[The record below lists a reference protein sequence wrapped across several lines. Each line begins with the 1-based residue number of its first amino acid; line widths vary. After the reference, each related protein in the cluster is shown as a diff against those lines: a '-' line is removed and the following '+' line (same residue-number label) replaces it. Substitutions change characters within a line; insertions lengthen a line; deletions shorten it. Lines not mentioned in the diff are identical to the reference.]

1 VACFYIFFLVIGLMS
16 ILHNVSANLPL
27 GVSNQ
32 PVKFHHQETIE
43 AKKIIIPD
51 GAADQ
56 NVEFYYQPK
65 EVTIS
70 NDTSVTWVNQ
80 DSALHTATAD
90 NKSFDTGVIPIDAS
104 ATIIITG
111 SGKLEYHCTIHPW
124 MQGTI
129 TVISSSGYSQ
139 QNQLQHPGHLGKSA
153 THTPYLLTTHK
164 TLKLLP
170 RSLGTD
176 YGTEPEYKNDW
187 ITVNHDIFGT
197 RSSNQ
202 TIIGKDNV
210 NKLQFKWI
218 LLDKS
223 PIEDPPIII
232 GDRGFVQDN
241 GGNIVAFN
249 ANTGHTLWKIHQG
262 IGKNFHG
269 LTYDHGVLFSG
280 TGYNST
286 VIAVNATNGGI
297 VWQSPVLGP
306 SKAGYGVATPPIV
319 WKDYVVVGSAGGDFP
334 HDQSWQ
340 KGVVL
345 GNITAL
351 NRTNGDIVWNFRT
364 TTGEWVSPAKS
375 PPNGGATAWSGGSFD
390 PQSKLLYMPLGNPA
404 PDFNASTRLTPNLY
418 ANHMVAVNITNGK
431 LLWAVP
437 FIAEGTVLK
446 VRLPDTHDWDTSW
459 GSSVSNVTYDNG
471 THRKVVIGHDKMG
484 NLIAMDAATGRELWW
499 ETMGRDYHTDT
510 IPSPK
515 GSGPVWTYGIDAYHA
530 VDNHNSLYLTT
541 NGRGL
546 DFFTNGIS
554 GHRIPLTRNS
564 IGLGY
569 ENGTITALDMKTG
582 MMKWNYRVDFPPLV
596 SPLVTQGLVF
606 SGYIPFTEKT
616 ASQFGHAAGTHQIR
630 IGVMLALDGGTGR
643 EIWSATVPGPIGVGG
658 ASIGDGSLF
667 VPTGKIQQYKGVGG
681 SIVAF
686 GLPRTS
692 DSRRY

>member
-1 VACFYIFFLVIGLMS
+1 MI
-16 ILHNVSANLPL
+16 ILQNVSAKLPV
-27 GVSNQ
+27 GGFNQ
-32 PVKFHHQETIE
+32 PVVFHQQETIS

-90 NKSFDTGVIPIDAS
+90 NGSFDTGIIPIDGNS
-104 ATIIITG
+104 TVKITG

-124 MQGTI
+124 MGGTI
-129 TVISSSGYSQ
+129 TVGSSSRYSGSGQ
-139 QNQLQHPGHLGKSA
+139 QNQLHHPAPLGKS
-153 THTPYLLTTHK
+153 TILTRYQLTTHK
-164 TLKLLP
+164 TLLS
-170 RSLGTD
+170 RSLATD

-202 TIIGKDNV
+202 TIIGKDNI
-210 NKLQFKWI
+210 NKLQLKWI
-218 LLDKS
+218 LLNKS

-232 GDRGFVQDN
+232 GDRGYVQDN
-241 GGNIVAFN
+241 GGYIVAFD

-286 VIAVNATNGGI
+286 VIAVNATDGGI
-297 VWQSPVLGP
+297 IWQSPVLGP
-306 SKAGYGVATPPIV
+306 SKAGYGVATPPII

-334 HDQSWQ
+334 HDLSWQ
-340 KGVVL
+340 KGVVR
-345 GNITAL
+345 GNITAV
-351 NRTNGDIVWNFRT
+351 NRTNGDIIWNFRT

-390 PQSKLLYMPLGNPA
+390 PESKILYMPLGNPA

-431 LLWAVP
+431 LVWAVP

-459 GSSVSNVTYDNG
+459 GSSVSSVTYDNG
-471 THRKVVIGHDKMG
+471 THMKVVIGHDKMG
-484 NLIAMDAATGRELWW
+484 NLIAMDAVTGKELWW
-499 ETMGRDYHTDT
+499 KTMGTDYHTDT
-510 IPSPK
+510 IPLPK

-546 DFFTNGIS
+546 NFFTNGIS

-564 IGLGY
+564 IELGY
-569 ENGTITALDMKTG
+569 QNGTITALDMRTG
-582 MMKWNYRVDFPPLV
+582 MIKWNYGVDFPPLV

-616 ASQFGHAAGTHQIR
+616 ASQIGHGTATHQIR
-630 IGVMLALDGGTGR
+630 TGVMLALDSDTGK

-658 ASIGDGSLF
+658 ASMGDASLF
-667 VPTGKIQQYKGVGG
+667 VPTGKIQQYKGIGG

-686 GLPRTS
+686 GLLRTS
-692 DSRRY
+692 GSR

>member
-1 VACFYIFFLVIGLMS
+1 MIRLEVASVCTCLLLISPI
-16 ILHNVSANLPL
+16 ILQNVSAKLL
-27 GVSNQ
+27 VGRTNQ
-32 PVKFHHQETIE
+32 PIKLHQEETTP
-43 AKKIIIPD
+43 KKIIIPT

-56 NVEFYYQPK
+56 NVGFYYQPK

-70 NDTSVTWVNQ
+70 NDTYATWVNQ

-90 NKSFDTGVIPIDAS
+90 NGSFDTGIIPIDAN
-104 ATIIITG
+104 ATVKITG

-129 TVISSSGYSQ
+129 IVSSGYNSSQ
-139 QNQLQHPGHLGKSA
+139 KKQIQRPGLLGKSA
-153 THTPYLLTTHK
+153 DLSTFMVSTHK

-170 RSLGTD
+170 RSLTTD
-176 YGTEPEYKNDW
+176 YGTESEHNNDW
-187 ITVNHDIFGT
+187 ITANHDIFGT

-210 NKLQFKWI
+210 KKLHFKWI
-218 LLDKS
+218 LLNKS

-232 GDRGFVQDN
+232 GDRGYVQDN
-241 GGNIVAFN
+241 GGNIVAFD

-262 IGKNFHG
+262 IGEYFHG

-286 VIAVNATNGGI
+286 VIAVNPTNGGI
-297 VWQSPVLGP
+297 IWQSPVLGP

-334 HDQSWQ
+334 PE
-340 KGVVL
+340 KGVVQ

-351 NRTNGDIVWNFRT
+351 NRTNGDIIWNFRT
-364 TTGEWVSPAKS
+364 TTGGWVSPGKS

-390 PQSKLLYMPLGNPA
+390 PQYKILYMPLGNPT

-431 LLWAVP
+431 LVWAVP

-459 GSSVSNVTYDNG
+459 GSSVSNVRYDNG
-471 THRKVVIGHDKMG
+471 TYRKVVIGHDKMG
-484 NLIAMDAATGRELWW
+484 NMIAMNAATGKELWW
-499 ETMGRDYHTDT
+499 ETMGSNYHTET
-510 IPSPK
+510 IPLPK

-530 VDNHNSLYLTT
+530 VDSHNSLYVTT

-546 DFFTNGIS
+546 NFFTNGMS
-554 GHRIPLTRNS
+554 GHRTPLTKNS

-569 ENGTITALDMKTG
+569 QNGTITAIDMRTG
-582 MMKWNYRVDFPPLV
+582 MIKWNYRVDFPPLV
-596 SPLVTQGLVF
+596 SPMVTQGLVF
-606 SGYIPFTEKT
+606 SGYIPFTET
-616 ASQFGHAAGTHQIR
+616 AKSSHTGHPIRSHQIR
-630 IGVMLALDGGTGR
+630 TGVMLALDSDTGK
-643 EIWSATVPGPIGVGG
+643 EMWTASVEGPIGVGG
-658 ASIGDGSLF
+658 PSVGDGMLF
-667 VPTGKIQQYKGVGG
+667 VPTGKVQSYKGVGG

-686 GLPRTS
+686 GLP
-692 DSRRY
+692 

>member
-1 VACFYIFFLVIGLMS
+1 MMRLEVAS
-16 ILHNVSANLPL
+16 ICICLLLISPIILQNVSAKLPV
-27 GVSNQ
+27 GGTNQ
-32 PVKFHHQETIE
+32 HIKLHQQETIA
-43 AKKIIIPD
+43 AKKIIIPA

-56 NVEFYYQPK
+56 NVKFYYQPK

-80 DSALHTATAD
+80 DSAIHTATAD
-90 NKSFDTGVIPIDAS
+90 NGSFDTGIIPIDAN
-104 ATIIITG
+104 ATVIITG

-129 TVISSSGYSQ
+129 EVVSPSGYNNSQ
-139 QNQLQHPGHLGKSA
+139 QKQIQRPGLLGKSA
-153 THTPYLLTTHK
+153 GLSTYMLTTHK

-170 RSLGTD
+170 RSLTTD
-176 YGTEPEYKNDW
+176 IGTEPEHKNDW
-187 ITVNHDIFGT
+187 ITANHDIFGT

-210 NKLQFKWI
+210 KKLQFKWI
-218 LLDKS
+218 LLNKS

-232 GDRGFVQDN
+232 GDKGYVQDN
-241 GGNIVAFN
+241 GGNIVAFD
-249 ANTGHTLWKIHQG
+249 ANTGHILWKIHQG
-262 IGKNFHG
+262 IGEYFHG

-297 VWQSPVLGP
+297 IWQSLVLGP

-319 WKDYVVVGSAGGDFP
+319 WKDYVVVGSAGGDLP
-334 HDQSWQ
+334 PE
-340 KGVVL
+340 KGVVQ

-351 NRTNGDIVWNFRT
+351 NRTNGDIIWNFRT
-364 TTGEWVSPAKS
+364 TTGKWVSTAKS

-390 PQSKLLYMPLGNPA
+390 PQSKILYVPLGNPT
-404 PDFNASTRLTPNLY
+404 PDYNASTRLTPNLY

-431 LLWAVP
+431 LVWAVP

-484 NLIAMDAATGRELWW
+484 NMIAMNAATGKELWW
-499 ETMGRDYHTDT
+499 ETMGSNYHTDT
-510 IPSPK
+510 IPLPK
-515 GSGPVWTYGIDAYHA
+515 GSDPVWTYGIDAYHA

-546 DFFTNGIS
+546 NFFTNGIS
-554 GHRIPLTRNS
+554 GHRTPLTKNS

-569 ENGTITALDMKTG
+569 ENGTITAIDMRTG
-582 MMKWNYRVDFPPLV
+582 MIKWNYRVDFPALV

-606 SGYIPFTEKT
+606 SGYIPFTEK
-616 ASQFGHAAGTHQIR
+616 AAKSSHIGHPIRSNQIR
-630 IGVMLALDGGTGR
+630 TGVMLALDGDTGK
-643 EIWSATVPGPIGVGG
+643 EMWTAAVEGPVGVGG
-658 ASIGDGSLF
+658 ASLGDGMLF
-667 VPTGKIQQYKGVGG
+667 VPTGKVQSYKGVGG

-686 GLPRTS
+686 GLP
-692 DSRRY
+692 

>member
-1 VACFYIFFLVIGLMS
+1 MAHLEVASVCICLLLIS
-16 ILHNVSANLPL
+16 PIILQNVSAKLPV
-27 GVSNQ
+27 GASNQ
-32 PVKFHHQETIE
+32 PIMSHQQETIA

-65 EVTIS
+65 EVTIP

-90 NKSFDTGVIPIDAS
+90 NGSFDTGIIPIDAN
-104 ATIIITG
+104 ATVKISG

-124 MQGTI
+124 MQGTV
-129 TVISSSGYSQ
+129 TVVSSSGYSSSQ
-139 QNQLQHPGHLGKSA
+139 QNQLQHLGPLRKS
-153 THTPYLLTTHK
+153 TNLTYLLTTHK
-164 TLKLLP
+164 TLKQLP
-170 RSLGTD
+170 RSLTTD

-187 ITVNHDIFGT
+187 ITANHDIFGT

-218 LLDKS
+218 LLNKS

-232 GDRGFVQDN
+232 GDRGYVQDN
-241 GGNIVAFN
+241 GGNIVAFD

-262 IGKNFHG
+262 IGRNFHG

-297 VWQSPVLGP
+297 IWHSQVLGP
-306 SKAGYGVATPPIV
+306 SKAGYGVATPPII

-340 KGVVL
+340 KGAVQ

-351 NRTNGDIVWNFRT
+351 NRTNGDIIWNFRT
-364 TTGEWVSPAKS
+364 TTGEWVSPGKS
-375 PPNGGATAWSGGSFD
+375 HSNGGATAWSGGSFD
-390 PQSKLLYMPLGNPA
+390 PRSKILYMPLGNPA
-404 PDFNASTRLTPNLY
+404 PDFNASTRPTPNLY

-431 LLWAVP
+431 LVWAVP

-459 GSSVSNVTYDNG
+459 GSSVSIVTYDNG

-484 NLIAMDAATGRELWW
+484 NLIAMDAATGKELWW
-499 ETMGRDYHTDT
+499 KTMGPNYNTET
-510 IPSPK
+510 IPLPK

-530 VDNHNSLYLTT
+530 VDNNNTLYLTT

-546 DFFTNGIS
+546 NFFTNGLS
-554 GHRIPLTRNS
+554 GHRIPLTKNS
-564 IGLGY
+564 IELGY
-569 ENGTITALDMKTG
+569 ENGTIAAIDMRTG
-582 MMKWNYRVDFPPLV
+582 MIKWNYRVDFPPLV

-606 SGYIPFTEKT
+606 SGYIPFTQT
-616 ASQFGHAAGTHQIR
+616 AKSGLIGHAPTGYQIR
-630 IGVMLALDGGTGR
+630 TGVILALNSGTGK
-643 EIWSATVPGPIGVGG
+643 EMWNATVPGPIGVGG
-658 ASIGDGSLF
+658 ASMGNGMLF
-667 VPTGKIQQYKGVGG
+667 VPTGKVQSYKGVGG

-686 GLPRTS
+686 GLP
-692 DSRRY
+692 